1 VCTGERVSAISENKM
16 GARLRLG
23 QRVLFWTTIRRGLTA
38 AGAMFSHH
46 FHSFVFIGAQ
56 SDTAPIR
63 KHEPLIGTNLLDCVF
78 SHFSAQPAENLRIHG
93 RSSGR
98 RLCPCLD
105 LFKEGDF
112 ALQNAELWLCHVAM
126 VSPDHPRSGFD
137 LRYLPTE
144 EAKLIG

>member
-1 VCTGERVSAISENKM
+1 M

-23 QRVLFWTTIRRGLTA
+23 RRVLFWTIRRGLTA
-38 AGAMFSHH
+38 AGAMFGHQ

-56 SDTAPIR
+56 SDTSPIR

-98 RLCPCLD
+98 RRCPCLD

-112 ALQNAELWLCHVAM
+112 ALQNAELALSHVTAAA
-126 VSPDHPRSGFD
+126 PKRPPSGFN
-137 LRYLPTE
+137 LRDLPTE

>member
-1 VCTGERVSAISENKM
+1 MSATSENKM
-16 GARLRLG
+16 GARLRLSR
-23 QRVLFWTTIRRGLTA
+23 RVLFWTTIRRGLTA
-38 AGAMFSHH
+38 AGAMFGHH
-46 FHSFVFIGAQ
+46 FHSFVFVGAQ
-56 SDTAPIR
+56 SDTSPIR

-105 LFKEGDF
+105 LSEVGNF
-112 ALQNAELWLCHVAM
+112 ALQNAELALSHVTAAA
-126 VSPDHPRSGFD
+126 PKRPPSGFN
-137 LRYLPTE
+137 LRDLPTE